1 MTIASCSQP
10 TAASA
15 PLGVTLS
22 AQIILHTIKL
32 QPQPA
37 YKGEM
42 NYKVVEAWI
51 YSVDNYF
58 TLTGLTDPSQ

>member
-1 MTIASCSQP
+1 MASSSQP
-10 TAASA
+10 IATSVPLSA
-15 PLGVTLS
+15 TLS

-32 QPQPA
+32 QPPLK

-42 NYKVVEAWI
+42 DNEVIEAWI

-58 TLTGLTDPSQ
+58 ALTGLTDPS